1 MTFDKLVH
9 SIQAIQSGLQQQA
22 AHAVNLTLTVR
33 NWLLGCYI
41 VEFEQ
46 HGEDRAEYGTKL
58 LKRLEEQLQT
68 KGLTER
74 RFREFRRL
82 YLVYP
87 QLGKEVINYLDANCP
102 AILASVIPQQK
113 ALTSENESVTIRRTS
128 TAEFETAIRRTAS
141 AEFEREKW
149 QVPAE
154 RLFYRIPLSHL
165 TLISKIEDPLK
176 RAFYEIET
184 IKGCWTYDE
193 LDRQISTLYYE
204 RSGLSKSKEGLAK
217 LVNQNANTLMPKD
230 VLHNPMSL
238 EFLNLETHEI
248 SSESDIEAAI
258 LDNLQQMFLELGNGF
273 CFEGRQKRILID
285 EEYFK
290 IDLIFY
296 HRVLKCH
303 VIIELKIDKFQ
314 HEYASQLNMYLNY
327 YKHEVMLPN
336 DNPPIGILLCTDYTD
351 TVVKYALGGLDENLF
366 VQKYHVQLP
375 TEDELKRFIAKS
387 IHDAEKAKKI

>member
-9 SIQAIQSGLQQQA
+9 SIQNIQSGLQQQA

-33 NWLLGCYI
+33 NWLMGCYI

-46 HGEDRAEYGTKL
+46 HGEDRAEYGAKL

-87 QLGKEVINYLDANCP
+87 QLGKEVVNYLDANCP
-102 AILASVIPQQK
+102 AMLASIMPKQN
-113 ALTSENESVTIRRTS
+113 ALTEENEPVTIRRTP
-128 TAEFETAIRRTAS
+128 TAEFETAIRRSSTAD
-141 AEFEREKW
+141 FEREEW

-154 RLFYRIPLSHL
+154 KLFYRIPVTHL
-165 TLISKIEDPLK
+165 IGISRIEDPLK

-217 LVNQNANTLMPKD
+217 LVNQNAGTLMPKD

-238 EFLNLETHEI
+238 EFLNLEAHEI

-258 LDNLQQMFLELGNGF
+258 LDNLQRMFLELGNGF
-273 CFEGRQKRILID
+273 CLEGRQKRILID

-375 TEDELKRFIAKS
+375 TEEELKRFIANS
-387 IHDAEKAKKI
+387 IRNAEKSEKD